1 MDSRS
6 LLRNVATLSVGSAVG
21 QVLPILV
28 SPILSR
34 QYGVEDFAALG
45 VFIAIV
51 SLASNIVGGRY
62 ELAILL
68 PESDADGLNLLGLTV
83 TLAFVLSAFIACVLL
98 VVHVAVPGFLDS
110 WWLWGIPATLF
121 SIGSYLALTY
131 WLNRKEAYRTIAL
144 NRVIK
149 GLLTAGV
156 PLAMPF
162 ILGPQRDRDGRWLIA
177 GFALGFAIGAS
188 FMAYSILRANSDLR
202 TSVNRQGM
210 LAMAKTY
217 QDFPRYSILAAVAN
231 SLSNQLPLLV
241 MKALFGAGVAGSFA
255 FCHRVLAAPLAVV
268 GDSFADIFKQR
279 AAQERIADGHCER
292 SWAVTARLLALG
304 CLPLLITVLPFGPSI
319 FAFIFGEEWRQAGT
333 YAQWL
338 TPYYALAFI
347 ASPLSR
353 TLYVAEKQRWDLA
366 WQIGLLIL
374 VAASL
379 AVSALLKNSLLMII
393 LFSAAYSMM
402 YLVLVWLSR
411 KASQLRRDR
420 VPG

>member
-6 LLRNVATLSVGSAVG
+6 LLRNVATLSVGSAIG

-51 SLASNIVGGRY
+51 SLASNIVGGRF

-68 PESDADGLNLLGLTV
+68 PESDEDALNLVGLTIS
-83 TLAFVLSAFIACVLL
+83 LALVVSAVIAVVLL
-98 VVHVAVPGFLDS
+98 AVHAVVPDFLDS
-110 WWLWGIPATLF
+110 WWLWGVPATLF
-121 SIGSYLALTY
+121 AIGSYLALTY
-131 WLNRKEAYRTIAL
+131 WLNRKESYRTIAI
-144 NRVIK
+144 NRVVK
-149 GLLTAGV
+149 GVLTAGV
-156 PLAMPF
+156 PLFIPF
-162 ILGPQRDRDGRWLIA
+162 VLGPQRDKDGRWLIA
-177 GFALGFAIGAS
+177 GFALGFAVGAL
-188 FMAYSILRANSDLR
+188 FMAYNLMKDVA
-202 TSVNRQGM
+202 SVRGQVSRQRM
-210 LAMAKTY
+210 MEMAKIY

-231 SLSNQLPLLV
+231 SLANQMPLLV

-279 AAQERIADGHCER
+279 AAQERIASGSCER
-292 SWAVTARLLALG
+292 AWAVTARLLAIG
-304 CLPLLITVLPFGPSI
+304 CLPLLVTVLPFGPSI

-366 WQIGLLIL
+366 WQIGLLVL
-374 VAASL
+374 VAISL
-379 AVSALLKNSLLMII
+379 AISAWLQNSLLMII
-393 LFSAAYSMM
+393 LFSGAYSMM
-402 YLVLVWLSR
+402 YVVLLWLSR
-411 KASQLRRDR
+411 KASLLRRELA
-420 VPG
+420 PG

>member
-28 SPILSR
+28 SPVLSR

-51 SLASNIVGGRY
+51 SLASNIVGGRF

-83 TLAFVLSAFIACVLL
+83 SLAFLVSTFIAVVLAA
-98 VVHVAVPGFLDS
+98 VHFFVPGFLDS
-110 WWLWGIPATLF
+110 WWLWGIPCTLF
-121 SIGSYLALTY
+121 AIGTYLALTY
-131 WLNRKEAYRTIAL
+131 WLNRKEAYRTIAI
-144 NRVIK
+144 NRVLK
-149 GLLTAGV
+149 GVITAGV
-156 PLAMPF
+156 PLAAPF
-162 ILGPQRDRDGRWLIA
+162 MLGPQRDKDGRWLIA
-177 GFALGFAIGAS
+177 GFALGFAIGAL
-188 FMAYSILRANSDLR
+188 FMAYRLLKDTSETRNSV
-202 TSVNRQGM
+202 SRQAM
-210 LAMAKTY
+210 LEMARTY

-231 SLSNQLPLLV
+231 SLSNQMPLLV

-279 AAQERIADGHCER
+279 AAQERIASGSCRR
-292 SWAVTARLLALG
+292 SWEVTARLLALG
-304 CLPLLITVLPFGPSI
+304 CLPLLVTVLPFGPSI
-319 FAFIFGEEWRQAGT
+319 FAFVFGEEWRQAGV

-366 WQIGLLIL
+366 WQIGLLLLIAL
-374 VAASL
+374 SL
-379 AVSALLKNSLLMII
+379 ALASWLKNSLLMII
-393 LFSAAYSMM
+393 LFSAAYSIM
-402 YLVLVWLSR
+402 YIVLLWLSR
-411 KASQLRRDR
+411 KASTLRREPA
-420 VPG
+420 PG